1 MSTNDPRSTLPV
13 NVADLPRIIPVFP
26 LPGVL
31 LLPQGRLPLN
41 IFEPRYVQ
49 MVRDA
54 AKSDGM
60 IGMIQ
65 TSEPLDARRE
75 PKLYR
80 TGCLGR
86 IISSKDMDDGRIL
99 ITLSGLCR
107 FDVMEELAHLTPYRQ
122 VVADYTRFQDDCDAT
137 ADHSAVNRPQFVER
151 VKAYLASRGLSSDWK
166 TVEQVPDD
174 ALVNSLAM
182 ICPYDPAEKQALLE
196 AETVGRRADIMIAIM
211 DFALAGAEI
220 PPQTH

>member
-1 MSTNDPRSTLPV
+1 MSGVDQNINLSAGPATLPRV
-13 NVADLPRIIPVFP
+13 IPVFP

-41 IFEPRYVQ
+41 IFEPRYLS

-54 AKSDGM
+54 ARGDGV

-65 TSEPLDARRE
+65 TMEPLDARSE

-86 IISSKDMDDGRIL
+86 VTTNKETEDGRIL
-99 ITLSGLCR
+99 ITLTGLCR
-107 FDVMEELAHLTPYRQ
+107 FEVAEELFHVTPYRQ
-122 VVADYTRFQDDCDAT
+122 VAADYSRFLRDCDFT
-137 ADHSAVNRPQFVER
+137 ADHSVVNRTLFIER
-151 VKAYLASRGLSSDWK
+151 VRAYLSARGLSSDWK
-166 TVEQVPDD
+166 TVEKVPDD

-182 ICPYDPAEKQALLE
+182 ICPFEPAEKQALLE
-196 AETVGRRADIMIAIM
+196 AETVARRADIMIAIM

-220 PPQTH
+220 PPLTH

>member
-1 MSTNDPRSTLPV
+1 MTSDAGPGLLADP
-13 NVADLPRIIPVFP
+13 AELPRIIPVFP

-41 IFEPRYVQ
+41 IFEPRYLQ

-54 AKSDGM
+54 AQGDRM

-65 TSEPLDARRE
+65 TSEPLDARLE
-75 PKLYR
+75 PRLYR

-86 IISSKDMDDGRIL
+86 ITTSKDFDDGRML
-99 ITLSGLCR
+99 ITLTGLCR
-107 FDVMEELAHLTPYRQ
+107 FDVAEELAHVTPYRK
-122 VVADYTRFQDDCDAT
+122 VAANYTRFLDDCDAA
-137 ADHSAVNRPQFVER
+137 ADHSVVNRPQFVTR
-151 VKAYLASRGLSSDWK
+151 VKAYLAARGLSSDWK

-182 ICPYDPAEKQALLE
+182 ICPFDPAEKQALLE

-211 DFALAGAEI
+211 DFALASAEI

>member
-1 MSTNDPRSTLPV
+1 MSNSDQTDDMITDP
-13 NVADLPRIIPVFP
+13 AELPRIIPVFP

-41 IFEPRYVQ
+41 IFEPRYLQ

-54 AKSDGM
+54 VKGDGM

-65 TSEPLDARRE
+65 TTESLEARPEPR
-75 PKLYR
+75 LYR

-86 IISSKDMDDGRIL
+86 ITHLKDLEDGRIL

-107 FDVMEELAHLTPYRQ
+107 FDIVEELAHVTPYRQ
-122 VVADYTRFQDDCDAT
+122 LVADYTRFAGDCAEA
-137 ADHSAVNRPQFVER
+137 ADLSVINRPQFVAK
-151 VKAYLASRGLSSDWK
+151 VKEYLSARGLSSDWK
-166 TVEQVPDD
+166 TVEKVPDD

-182 ICPYDPAEKQALLE
+182 ICPFEPAEKQALLE
-196 AETVGRRADIMIAIM
+196 AETVARRADIMIAIM
-211 DFALAGAEI
+211 DFALAGAEM